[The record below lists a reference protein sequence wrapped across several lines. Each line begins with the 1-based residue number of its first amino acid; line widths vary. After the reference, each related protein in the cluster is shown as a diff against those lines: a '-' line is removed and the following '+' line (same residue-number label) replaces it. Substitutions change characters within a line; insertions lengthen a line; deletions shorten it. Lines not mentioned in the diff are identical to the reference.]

1 MSMSRSQLL
10 QLAIPLVHTYG
21 FTRAALSHSVFRLPK
36 PHSEQ
41 LSDSAVTALFGEDHD
56 ARKTLITAW
65 LEDARHQMKGAASP
79 TIRDVL
85 AQRLKLNEPVL
96 QFLPE
101 ALALMASPTS
111 GLPPLDLIPALKHAG
126 SVADEACHIVGEH
139 TIGLAW
145 YGRRATLAAVYA
157 AAELHQLNSPST
169 AYDFLG
175 DLLNSS
181 GKIESAL
188 TDAGIFAQYIGRS
201 WAGIIKSRGMF

>member
-65 LEDARHQMKGAASP
+65 LENARYQMKGAPSP

-111 GLPPLDLIPALKHAG
+111 GLPPLDPVPALKHTG
-126 SVADEACHIVGEH
+126 SVADEAC
-139 TIGLAW
+139 TF
-145 YGRRATLAAVYA
+145 
-157 AAELHQLNSPST
+157 T

-175 DLLNSS
+175 NLLNSS
-181 GKIESAL
+181 AKVESAL
-188 TDAGIFAQYIGRS
+188 TDAGVFAQYIGRS
-201 WAGIIKSRGMF
+201 WAGIIKSRGMI